1 MATILMKIGGRA
13 AEDEGSLAAL
23 CDEMLELRRDNRLLV
38 VHGGGA
44 EVSAFSRRL
53 GIEPVF
59 EQGIRRTS
67 AEEMDLVDMVLAGRA
82 NKRLVRLLRTRGI
95 DAVGLSGS
103 DGGVVTGAALGGDP
117 RLTRSGTV
125 DSVDP
130 RLLELL
136 FTAGF
141 LPVLCS
147 TSMDEGGNALN
158 INADTVAFRVAIRL
172 TADALIF
179 FSDIPGV
186 LSGGS
191 VVQTLS
197 AEEARSLIERGVI
210 AGGMVPK
217 VSASLEALDQ
227 GVRKVIIGQYEGPG
241 SLARMLDGK
250 QGTRLW
256 K

>member
-1 MATILMKIGGRA
+1 MSTILVKIGGKA
-13 AEDEGSLAAL
+13 AEDEQSLVSL
-23 CDEMLELRRDNRLLV
+23 CDEMLELGKDNRLLL

-59 EQGIRRTS
+59 QQGIRQTS
-67 AEEMDLVDMVLAGRA
+67 AEEMDLVDMVLAGRV
-82 NKRLVRLLRTRGI
+82 NKHLVRLLRTRGI
-95 DAVGLSGS
+95 EAVGLSGS
-103 DGGVVTGAALGGDP
+103 DGGIFTGTAMGGDP
-117 RLTRSGTV
+117 ERTRSGEV

-130 RLLELL
+130 RLLEVLL
-136 FTAGF
+136 STGF

-147 TSMDEGGNALN
+147 TSMDAQGNGLN
-158 INADTVAFRVAIRL
+158 INADTVAFELAIQL
-172 TADALIF
+172 TADALVF

-186 LSGGS
+186 LSDGS
-191 VVQTLS
+191 VIQTLT
-197 AEEARSLIERGVI
+197 AAEARSLIERGVI

-227 GVRKVIIGQYEGPG
+227 GVRKVIIGKYEGPG

>member
-1 MATILMKIGGRA
+1 MSTIMVKIGGKA
-13 AEDEGSLAAL
+13 AENEESLGAL
-23 CDEMLELRRDNRLLV
+23 CDEMLELGRENRLIL

-59 EQGIRRTS
+59 QQGIRQTS
-67 AEEMDLVDMVLAGRA
+67 AEEMDLVDMVLAGRV
-82 NKRLVRLLRTRGI
+82 NKHLVRLLRTRGI

-103 DGGVVTGAALGGDP
+103 DGGIFTGSAMGGDP
-117 RLTRSGTV
+117 QRTRSGEV
-125 DSVDP
+125 EDIDP
-130 RLLELL
+130 RLLEVLL
-136 FTAGF
+136 SAGF

-147 TSMDEGGNALN
+147 TSMDRQGNGLN
-158 INADTVAFRVAIRL
+158 INADTAAFKLAIRFR
-172 TADALIF
+172 ADALVF

-186 LSGGS
+186 LSDGS
-191 VVQTLS
+191 VVQTMS
-197 AEEARSLIERGVI
+197 AEEAHALIQRGVI

-217 VSASLEALDQ
+217 VSASLEALDR
-227 GVRKVIIGQYEGPG
+227 GVQKVIIGQYDGAG